1 MLETS
6 PQLPANKNQTD
17 LQYSTLGKIHT
28 LEVELACEAQISS
41 VLTAVQTMLEIIQA
55 TSCSLEARTSKTRQI
70 KFNSIT
76 NRWTRKIKI
85 HPRSKWLL
93 LQATRF
99 ISKLLNM
106 EEIILIL
113 MEIKFKD
120 NKISWKTKSF

>member
-1 MLETS
+1 MDNKQMLETS

-76 NRWTRKIKI
+76 NR
-85 HPRSKWLL
+85 
-93 LQATRF
+93 
-99 ISKLLNM
+99 
-106 EEIILIL
+106 
-113 MEIKFKD
+113 
-120 NKISWKTKSF
+120 

>member
-1 MLETS
+1 
-6 PQLPANKNQTD
+6 
-17 LQYSTLGKIHT
+17 LG
-28 LEVELACEAQISS
+28 
-41 VLTAVQTMLEIIQA
+41 
-55 TSCSLEARTSKTRQI
+55 ARISKTRQT

-76 NRWTRKIKI
+76 NRWTLKIKI

-120 NKISWKTKSF
+120 NKISWKIKSF

>member
-1 MLETS
+1 MLETL
-6 PQLPANKNQTD
+6 PQLPANKNRMD

-28 LEVELACEAQISS
+28 LGVELACEDQISS
-41 VLTAVQTMLEIIQA
+41 ALTAVQTMLEIIQA
-55 TSCSLEARTSKTRQI
+55 TSCSLGARISKTRQT

-76 NRWTRKIKI
+76 NRWILKIKI

-120 NKISWKTKSF
+120 NKISWKIKSF